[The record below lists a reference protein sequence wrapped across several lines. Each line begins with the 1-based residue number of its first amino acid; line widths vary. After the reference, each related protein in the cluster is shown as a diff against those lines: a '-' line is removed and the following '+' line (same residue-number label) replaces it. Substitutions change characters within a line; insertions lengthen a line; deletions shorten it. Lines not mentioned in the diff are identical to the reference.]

1 MVEGLKK
8 RVASGDYSVDP
19 HVVAEAILTRSPWG
33 RTMEGGLCSEVLVAV
48 QPLGSPDSG
57 ELEALAG
64 DDAA

>member
-1 MVEGLKK
+1 MVQGLRE

-19 HVVAEAILTRSPWG
+19 HVVAEAILTRSAWG
-33 RTMEGGLCSEVLVAV
+33 RTMAGFSSEVLVAA
-48 QPLGSPDSG
+48 QPLGSPDPG